1 MSVFFFCFILC
12 ALCVSLFDFAFVR
25 CFAAY
30 TRTLHKFGVNS
41 ASISGRL
48 VRRGLSRTMLRENND
63 TRMCRFLCFVCIGRF
78 WLSGHRLHK
87 LLKSKSFSN
96 PNHCHCILNA
106 NVFLVCLVQIGQS
119 HAFIHAF
126 FWLSSGHVANMK
138 GIQPF
143 VWMNYHNVV
152 ACRRSGLAVSI
163 LVYASYMFVAVC
175 CCCCFTRPCTWMH
188 NQANVFRWTPHA
200 NCCCYL
206 FNLKSNASSNGP
218 IAIVQA
224 NHKVNTPQ
232 YDVHL

>member
-1 MSVFFFCFILC
+1 MSASFFFNFWPLLLIFIVGHCFFFACAFRFHFRRCVSVFFFCFILC

-87 LLKSKSFSN
+87 LLKSKSFSD

-126 FWLSSGHVANMK
+126 F
-138 GIQPF
+138 
-143 VWMNYHNVV
+143 
-152 ACRRSGLAVSI
+152 
-163 LVYASYMFVAVC
+163 
-175 CCCCFTRPCTWMH
+175 
-188 NQANVFRWTPHA
+188 
-200 NCCCYL
+200 
-206 FNLKSNASSNGP
+206 
-218 IAIVQA
+218 
-224 NHKVNTPQ
+224 
-232 YDVHL
+232 